1 MHKKTVL
8 KNGIRLVTEHF
19 ENVRSVSIGIWVLAG
34 SAYETQNNNG
44 ISHFIEHMFFKGTP
58 SLTAKQIAEGID
70 YLGGHI
76 NASTGKEYTNYYVKV
91 LDEHLEPALKILAD
105 LFCNSKLAK
114 ADVDLERNVIDE
126 EILMSE
132 DTPEDLVHDLIVAN
146 IYRDG
151 GFGLPILGTTDTL
164 KKIDANAMR
173 KYIADNY
180 SNSNIVISVA
190 GSFDEDGIVSLMEA
204 YFGDRVVEGSRELG
218 FSESVFD
225 GSVLLRKKET
235 EQAHLC
241 IAFPCFEYDHPL
253 AYATLLMNTVLG
265 GGMSS
270 RLFQKIREEKG
281 LVYSIFSYPMTN
293 VHSGMFTIYA
303 GMNPANLDTVIAL
316 ISEELKVLLRDGVPM
331 DLIAKTKNQ
340 IKGNIILGMETPSR
354 RMSANASSEIL
365 KGEIQTQ
372 DELIAKINAIDAN
385 QVRAAIAYIFGAGK
399 VSGAAIGPIDA
410 VDLKGFC

>member
-1 MHKKTVL
+1 M
-8 KNGIRLVTEHF
+8 
-19 ENVRSVSIGIWVLAG
+19 
-34 SAYETQNNNG
+34 
-44 ISHFIEHMFFKGTP
+44 
-58 SLTAKQIAEGID
+58 
-70 YLGGHI
+70 
-76 NASTGKEYTNYYVKV
+76 

-340 IKGNIILGMETPSR
+340 LKGNIILGMETPSR

-372 DELIAKINAIDAN
+372 DELIAKINAIDES

-399 VSGAAIGPIDA
+399 VSGAAIGPIDSLE
-410 VDLKGFC
+410 LKGLC